1 MRNIWILIL
10 ISMVL
15 QGCSNDSSSSEDNVK
30 VGKFIDS
37 AVQGLSY
44 ISTPSGLLGETNA
57 EGKFKYENDDVIEF
71 FAGSLSLGVFQS
83 QPVIS
88 PFDLDHLLKTE
99 NGREKSKNIIT
110 LLQSLD
116 EDRDPNNGIDI
127 RDAVLNDTHH
137 ELQSVDLSAPVYK
150 FSKNQASLDLLNRLT
165 GEASFVPLVDALIH
179 AFENGF
185 IELSTTQV
193 YLNLV
198 LDASATVL
206 TQSGATLKSDGSAIG
221 IIQAGTSNGYLTQF
235 IDVTFADGTTS
246 QLVMAAGGSAGEIA
260 SQFSELEGVEALAS
274 TIATIVAGNFTNASG
289 LMNITLNGISF
300 QPAGAT
306 VAQQLADLGVKIN
319 ASSLVGVSANIAS
332 ETGDLRITQDQGADL
347 VFGFSGGGADSF
359 EVEGTDSVPRALTLN
374 TAQTQATVGGTINIV
389 IDEGISFTNA
399 SATSPIIAD
408 FSAVSFINNQFL
420 PADPGTYNHA
430 TSSAL
435 YDSLG
440 NSHVLTAYFVRQQTT
455 NAQVNTWQIHVLI
468 DGRDVGDS
476 LIGNTPSRATFNL
489 VFNPDGT
496 MNTALSD
503 AILISN
509 WTPLGADG
517 LANGAL
523 MPLHVVDGGRL
534 LVEYPP
540 QSSNFEIEL
549 NGKQL
554 STDFKVFDNYQNGV
568 AMSDVFKDGSVVTG
582 QFIDSPVQG
591 LRYLSA
597 SFSGS
602 TNASGEFQYRI
613 AESTEFFAGSLSLGR
628 FHNNA
633 YITPFSSNTNSADR
647 DKAKNTLR
655 LLQSLDDDSI
665 PENGID
671 IRSAIANDQD
681 ETLAD
686 IDLNALVSTFG
697 SDTEHQQI
705 LSQLTNTS
713 AFVPLQ
719 DALNHT
725 VNEMLSV
732 GINSPL
738 LRTTKVTLEAS
749 LDSSEL
755 SIVEEFSLE
764 NVSSYNH
771 SVTVDIYDSLGGIHQ
786 LALYLVKSSENEV
799 WKIYTLINGRDVGDA
814 LIGTTPSNAVL
825 QIDLEETGATV
836 KRSFLISNWD
846 PVDAEGLPSGAFRPL
861 NKVDGGSLP
870 IDMIRANSNFEIVL
884 DLSLFASDFE
894 VSELYQDGFGIR

>member
-1 MRNIWILIL
+1 MLV
-10 ISMVL
+10 SMVL
-15 QGCSNDSSSSEDNVK
+15 QGCSNDSSSNDDSR
-30 VGKFIDS
+30 VGVFVDS

-57 EGKFKYENDDVIEF
+57 EGEFKYEENDVVEF
-71 FAGSLSLGVFQS
+71 FAGSLSIGVFQS
-83 QPVIS
+83 QSVIS
-88 PFDLDHLLKTE
+88 PFDSDHLLKTE
-99 NGREKSKNIIT
+99 SGREKSKNIIT

-116 EDRDPNNGIDI
+116 ADRDPINGLDI
-127 RDAVLNDTHH
+127 RDAILNDTNH
-137 ELQSVDLSAPVYK
+137 ELQNIDLSAPVYE
-150 FSKNQASLDLLNRLT
+150 FSKNQASQDVLNRLT
-165 GEASFVPLVDALIH
+165 GEASFVPLEDALIH
-179 AFENGF
+179 ALESGF
-185 IELSTTQV
+185 IELSTTNV
-193 YLNLV
+193 YLNFV
-198 LDASATVL
+198 LDASASIL
-206 TQSGATLKSDGSAIG
+206 PQSGTTLDTDGLVIG
-221 IIQAGTSNGYLTQF
+221 VIQAGTSNGYLSQS
-235 IDVTFADGTTS
+235 IDVTFADGTTW
-246 QLVMAAGGSAGEIA
+246 QLEMAAGGSASTIA
-260 SQFSELEGVEALAS
+260 SQFSALDGVDASAS
-274 TIATIVAGNFTNASG
+274 TTATIVAGSFTNNSG
-289 LMNITLNGISF
+289 GMNVTLNGINS
-300 QPAGAT
+300 QPVGAT
-306 VAQQLADLGVKIN
+306 TAAQLADLGTKIN
-319 ASSLVGVSANIAS
+319 ASSLVGLTAVIEQA
-332 ETGDLRITQDQGADL
+332 TGDLRIIQDQGADL

-359 EVEGTDSVPRALTLN
+359 EIEGADAVPRSLTLN
-374 TAQTQATVGGTINIV
+374 TAQAQATVGGAVNIV
-389 IDEGISFTNA
+389 MDDGISLANA
-399 SATSPIIAD
+399 SGTSPIIAG
-408 FSAVSFINNQFL
+408 FTGASFINNQFL
-420 PADPGTYNHA
+420 PADTGTYNHA
-430 TSSAL
+430 TSTTI

-440 NSHVLTAYFVRQQTT
+440 NSHVLKIYFVKQQTA
-455 NAQVNTWQIHVLI
+455 NSQVNTWQVHVLV
-468 DGRDVGDS
+468 DDLDVGDP
-476 LIGNTPSRATFNL
+476 LIGNEPSRATYNL
-489 VFNPDGT
+489 VFNADGT
-496 MNTALSD
+496 INTALSD

-509 WTPLGADG
+509 WVPFGDDG
-517 LANGAL
+517 FPNGVQ
-523 MPLHVVDGGRL
+523 MPLNVVDGGRL
-534 LVEYPP
+534 PIEYPP
-540 QSSNFEIEL
+540 ESSNFEIQFV
-549 NGKQL
+549 GSQL
-554 STDFKVFDNYQNGV
+554 STDFKVFDNYQNGI
-568 AMSDVFKDGSVVTG
+568 AISDSFKDRTAVTG

-591 LRYLSA
+591 LGYLSA
-597 SFSGS
+597 SFSGT
-602 TNASGEFQYRI
+602 TNAIGEFQYRI

-655 LLQSLDDDSI
+655 LLQSLDDDGI

-671 IRSAIANDQD
+671 IRSATANDQD
-681 ETLAD
+681 ESLAD
-686 IDLNALVSTFG
+686 IDLNTLVSKFG

-705 LSQLTNTS
+705 LSQLTNAS